1 MLKKYYL
8 QMKKLLYFIGF
19 LIFTVH
25 SSNAQQFIN
34 KAAVEYEVITNV
46 KKTMGNSSWAE
57 MLKDAMPQFK
67 TAYYKYIFA
76 DNKSIYKFD
85 HWDAKAKIPEF
96 LRRNDEDNIWFFD
109 FDKER
114 FAMQKNVYGSSFI
127 TEDSIFNIEWKIT
140 NESRNIAGFNCRKAV
155 GKIIDSVYV
164 FAFYT
169 DEITI
174 PGGPCTIHG
183 LPGLILG
190 LTIPRMYTSMIAT
203 KVMVNNI
210 STTDIKSI
218 AAKKPFTVSTLKTI
232 IKERTKDWI
241 REDDEDSKKWMEQ
254 LFWNT
259 LL

>member
-1 MLKKYYL
+1 
-8 QMKKLLYFIGF
+8 
-19 LIFTVH
+19 
-25 SSNAQQFIN
+25 
-34 KAAVEYEVITNV
+34 
-46 KKTMGNSSWAE
+46 
-57 MLKDAMPQFK
+57 MP
-67 TAYYKYIFA
+67 
-76 DNKSIYKFD
+76 
-85 HWDAKAKIPEF
+85 
-96 LRRNDEDNIWFFD
+96 
-109 FDKER
+109 
-114 FAMQKNVYGSSFI
+114 
-127 TEDSIFNIEWKIT
+127 
-140 NESRNIAGFNCRKAV
+140 
-155 GKIIDSVYV
+155 
-164 FAFYT
+164 

-218 AAKKPFTVSTLKTI
+218 AAKKSFTVSTLKTI